1 MTADQGGGSEGTPG
15 SPVAHAIPIEDD
27 DAASPVPPG
36 ASEDSKDEWVKL
48 DFYGHEVVLRP
59 SEKVEREQAY
69 SSTLD
74 SYDDSRKAWATHRER
89 IRDILSAVVNKD
101 VNPVPKKDW
110 KFIKALC
117 RAGIP
122 FSERPK
128 TWVIL
133 SGALE
138 EKTKAAETYA
148 SLKESVGAK
157 LDEKTARQIEGDINR
172 TFPGH
177 PIFQREEG
185 TECLKCVLSAFALK
199 HPDMGYAQGLNF
211 VAGMLIVV
219 CGCKAE
225 EDLFWMLSSIV
236 KRRMYPDMYG
246 EDLKGCHIAQ
256 KILDRLVQ
264 KKFPRVS
271 RHFKTLGCELSLVTS
286 EWLLCLF
293 SRSYPMET
301 VAKIWDS
308 LLFEGFKIFYRVS
321 LGFIR
326 LHEAKILKQTNLG
339 DLVMFMK
346 DEVKSSVNNEQIM
359 RRAFHGIGGMRSKQI
374 IKYAIMY
381 EEEVDA
387 MLEHYGNA
395 KKSREG
401 EEGGRSR
408 QRHQSE

>member
-1 MTADQGGGSEGTPG
+1 
-15 SPVAHAIPIEDD
+15 
-27 DAASPVPPG
+27 
-36 ASEDSKDEWVKL
+36 
-48 DFYGHEVVLRP
+48 
-59 SEKVEREQAY
+59 
-69 SSTLD
+69 
-74 SYDDSRKAWATHRER
+74 
-89 IRDILSAVVNKD
+89 
-101 VNPVPKKDW
+101 
-110 KFIKALC
+110 
-117 RAGIP
+117 
-122 FSERPK
+122 
-128 TWVIL
+128 
-133 SGALE
+133 
-138 EKTKAAETYA
+138 
-148 SLKESVGAK
+148 
-157 LDEKTARQIEGDINR
+157 
-172 TFPGH
+172 
-177 PIFQREEG
+177 
-185 TECLKCVLSAFALK
+185 
-199 HPDMGYAQGLNF
+199 
-211 VAGMLIVV
+211 
-219 CGCKAE
+219 
-225 EDLFWMLSSIV
+225 MLSSIV

-301 VAKIWDS
+301 VARIWDS

-326 LHEAKILKQTNLG
+326 LHEAKILKPTSLG

-395 KKSREG
+395 SLWNFLFPTEKPPIPRGVTHGDELVYLFSTGVFNLTPMDWEIARVMSNLWANFVIYG
-401 EEGGRSR
+401 
-408 QRHQSE
+408 